1 MNERPL
7 PGRAPTIAPPD
18 HTSLRFDNGLE
29 ATLIPA
35 GTLPKVHIRLVIRA
49 GAADERADQI
59 WLSHLVAELLKE
71 GAGDLDGDEF
81 ADAMAGLGGRLHVE
95 ARDDVMLIEA
105 QVLSEFGPQ
114 CVGLLADVV
123 RRPVLPANSL
133 PRLKADLQRNLGV
146 LQAEPGMMT
155 LARFR
160 RELYGDH
167 PYGRVLPTAEMIDAF
182 TLDDAGAFYER
193 CFGSLRAHLYVAGNF
208 DAHAIGNAAQEAFQ
222 YWRPGGPITEVPTDA
237 RAERT
242 VHLVDRPGAEQSTV
256 HLGLPVVAPAAPD
269 YVPLAV
275 LNTLIGGAFMSRIT
289 MNIREQKGYTYSPR
303 SEVSARLGSA
313 YWVEIAD
320 VTTDVTGAALQE
332 IFGEIERLRAD
343 PPSEAEL
350 EGIKNYMAGGFI
362 LRAATPRGAL
372 DERAFVDL
380 HRLGDDYLRSFVGRV
395 YAVSPEEVQRLA
407 RAYLDP
413 ARMTLVVSGDAAT
426 VSPQLAPFGLDG
438 WT

>member
-1 MNERPL
+1 
-7 PGRAPTIAPPD
+7 
-18 HTSLRFDNGLE
+18 LRFENGLE
-29 ATLIPA
+29 ATLISA
-35 GTLPKVHIRLVIRA
+35 GSLPKVHIRLVLRA
-49 GAADERADQI
+49 GTVDERADQT

-71 GAGDLDGDEF
+71 GAGDRDGDGF
-81 ADAMAGLGGRLHVE
+81 ADAMAALGGRLHIE
-95 ARDDVMLIEA
+95 PRDDVMLIEA

-114 CVGLLADVV
+114 CIDLLADVV
-123 RRPVLPANSL
+123 RRPALPAGSL
-133 PRLKADLQRNLGV
+133 ARLKADLQRNLGV

-167 PYGRVLPTAEMIDAF
+167 PYGRVLPTTDMIDAF
-182 TLDDAGAFYER
+182 TLDDVGAFYER
-193 CFGSLRAHLYVAGNF
+193 CFGALRAHLYVAGNF
-208 DAHAIGNAAQEAFQ
+208 DAQAIGDAAQEAFQ
-222 YWRPGGPITEVPTDA
+222 YWRPGEAIAELPTDA

-242 VHLVDRPGAEQSTV
+242 VHLVDRPGAEQSTI
-256 HLGLPVVAPAAPD
+256 HLGLPVIEPTAAD

-303 SEVSARLGSA
+303 SEISARVGSA

-320 VTTDVTGAALQE
+320 VTTDVTGAALEE
-332 IFGEIERLRAD
+332 IFGEVERLRAE

-372 DERAFVDL
+372 DERVFVDL
-380 HRLGDDYLRSFVGRV
+380 HRLGDAYLRTFVDRV
-395 YAVSPEEVQRLA
+395 YAVTPEEVQRLA
-407 RAYLDP
+407 QAYLDP

-426 VSPQLAPFGLDG
+426 VSPQLAPFGLRDG
-438 WT
+438 RGIT